1 MAIVSVIIPT
11 YNRAY
16 CIEHAVDSVL
26 AQTYTSLDVIVV
38 DDGSTDGTAE
48 LLARRYTGEAR
59 LRCIRQENRGVSAA
73 RNAGLR
79 AARGAY
85 ISFVDSDDAW
95 KPWKI
100 EFQLACLRLLPEAG
114 MIWTDMEAVDAD
126 EQVIS
131 ASYLSTMY
139 SAYEHCTL
147 DSLFPDKQLLPD
159 ACCGLEPATKNPTL
173 YFGDIFS
180 QMMLGNLVHTST
192 VLIRRERLDQIGGF
206 DETLL
211 HSGEDYDFH
220 LRTCLAGPVAFVD
233 VSSIQYRVGYADQ
246 LTQPAFQ
253 IHMARNFV
261 KTITSMI
268 ERQREHIKL
277 PEEALAGV
285 LSRGHAWIGREALLC
300 GNQAEARQH
309 LLHCLALRLWQ
320 PALWGY
326 LILAC
331 IPSFAYPSVR
341 SAFRWVKHRMP
352 ERWSVANG

>member
-1 MAIVSVIIPT
+1 MDIVSIIIPT
-11 YNRAY
+11 YNRTY

-48 LLARRYTGEAR
+48 LLACRYANEPR

-85 ISFVDSDDAW
+85 ISFLDSDDAW
-95 KPWKI
+95 KPWKV

-114 MIWTDMEAVDAD
+114 MVWTDMEAVDAN
-126 EQVIS
+126 EHVIS

-139 SAYEHCTL
+139 SAYERYTL
-147 DSLFPDKQLLPD
+147 NDLFPDTKLLPD
-159 ACCGLEPATKNPTL
+159 ACRGLDPATKNATL

-192 VLIRRERLDQIGGF
+192 VLMRRERFDQVGGF

-220 LRTCLAGPVAFVD
+220 LRTCLVGPVAFVD

-246 LTQPAFQ
+246 LTQPAYQ
-253 IHMARNFV
+253 IHMARNFL

-268 ERQREHIKL
+268 ERQRDRIEL
-277 PEEALAGV
+277 PDEALAGV
-285 LSRGHAWIGREALLC
+285 LSRGHAWVGREALLC

-326 LILAC
+326 LVLAC
-331 IPSFAYPSVR
+331 IPSFAYPGVR
-341 SAFRWVKHRMP
+341 SAFRWVKHRIP
-352 ERWSVANG
+352 GNWSVANG